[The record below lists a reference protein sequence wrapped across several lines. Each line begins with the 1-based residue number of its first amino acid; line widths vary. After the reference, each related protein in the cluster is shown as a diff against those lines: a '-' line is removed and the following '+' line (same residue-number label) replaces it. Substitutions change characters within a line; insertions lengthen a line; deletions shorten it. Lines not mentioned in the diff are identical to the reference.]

1 MVGVG
6 KGEGFMDVS
15 NMLKPALARG
25 DLQLVSTITLDEYH
39 MIEKDATL
47 ARRFQ
52 SVYVAEPGVED
63 TSDIYIYDRFQP
75 DKSID
80 LINGACSRLANS
92 Y

>member
-1 MVGVG
+1 
-6 KGEGFMDVS
+6 MDMS

-39 MIEKDATL
+39 MIEKNATL

-63 TSDIYIYDRFQP
+63 TSDILFILVASST
-75 DKSID
+75 KVSLLHMSKI
-80 LINGACSRLANS
+80 
-92 Y
+92 